1 MATLKT
7 KSDSVSPVKTAAD
20 VRAFLPMERCNFEIP
35 EVAQVLC
42 LSRSGVYDLIAEG
55 KLATVPHGRRRI
67 VPGVEL
73 ARVVEDFASRRSFD
87 SGVKP
92 RKRKAAA

>member
-1 MATLKT
+1 MATHKT
-7 KSDSVSPVKTAAD
+7 ESVPQVRD
-20 VRAFLPMERCNFEIP
+20 VRAFLPMEKCNFEIA
-35 EVAQVLC
+35 EAAQVLC

-67 VPGVEL
+67 VPGAEL
-73 ARVVEDFASRRSFD
+73 ARVVEDFAARRTFD

-92 RKRKAAA
+92 RKRMTA